1 MKTDVTHAM
10 QSTPKAT
17 RAQRDASRRFY
28 VWMAGTSLAIA
39 LIGFIPT
46 YFLPLVQGQFTAE
59 PVVHIHA
66 LILYSWV
73 VLFCA
78 QTWLVERGKILA
90 HRSWGMLGIAI
101 VTGMVFIV
109 ITIVSLRISQASQP
123 GQPAGAAHAV
133 RAFEWVSIS
142 GLVLYLVPI
151 FVLGIVFIR
160 RPSIHKRL
168 MLLFTLGLLGAP
180 IARWFFVLLAPPADP
195 HAPVPVPG
203 VPDFSDV
210 PPPSVSIAPGLV
222 GDLLVVVAMVV
233 DWRTRGRPH
242 PVYVVGLVWFVLL
255 QVSVTQV
262 AESPAWQAVA
272 TAIGHLAG

>member
-1 MKTDVTHAM
+1 MMLGMTDAIHHGHVAARGEAAA
-10 QSTPKAT
+10 P
-17 RAQRDASRRFY
+17 RRFY
-28 VWMAGTSLAIA
+28 VWMAGAALAIA
-39 LIGFIPT
+39 LVGFIPT
-46 YFLPLVQGQFTAE
+46 YFLPLAQGKFDAE

-78 QTWLVERGKILA
+78 QTWLVERGKVLA

-109 ITIVSLRISQASQP
+109 FTIVSLRISQASQP

-133 RAFEWVSIS
+133 RAFEWVSVS

-180 IARWFFVLLAPPADP
+180 IARWFFVLLAPPLDP
-195 HAPVPVPG
+195 HAPVPAPG

-210 PPPSVSIAPGLV
+210 PPPSVSILPGLT
-222 GDLLVVVAMVV
+222 GDLLMIVAMVV